1 MTFDPDE
8 LREAMAEKLGIDE
21 SDDAEE
27 HFTAVL
33 RAYGETMMMAQL
45 VERSLH
51 ALFVLHRVI
60 DADDTTM
67 FDDALEE
74 AESKSMG
81 KVLGDLER
89 EGKVKSGTSRRYNK
103 AAMRR
108 NKLAHGFFVHHFME
122 LHSPQGRESL
132 LTRLAADRDYF
143 ISVTK
148 YFDEGVGV
156 PLAQELGGDEL
167 LEMMELLANGEIDIN
182 GNPTEQRSN
191 E

>member
-8 LREAMAEKLGIDE
+8 LRDAMAEKLGVDE
-21 SDDAEE
+21 SDDAED
-27 HFTAVL
+27 HYTALL

-60 DADDTTM
+60 DAVDTTM

-89 EGKVKSGTSRRYNK
+89 EGKVKSGTSKRYNN
-103 AAMRR
+103 ATMRR
-108 NKLAHGFFVHHFME
+108 NRLANGFFVHHFME
-122 LHSPQGRESL
+122 LHSAQGREAL
-132 LTRLAADRDYF
+132 LTRLATDRDYF
-143 ISVTK
+143 ISVTE
-148 YFDEGVGV
+148 YFDERVGI
-156 PLAQELGGDEL
+156 PLAQELRGDEIL
-167 LEMMELLANGEIDIN
+167 DMMELLAKGKIDIN
-182 GNPTEQRSN
+182 GNPTEKPSD

>member
-89 EGKVKSGTSRRYNK
+89 EGKVKSGTSRRYNN

-122 LHSPQGRESL
+122 HSPQGRESL

-148 YFDEGVGV
+148 YFDERVGV

-167 LEMMELLANGEIDIN
+167 LEMMELLAKGEIDIN